1 MYPNLR
7 SGITIAKVLSSV
19 NKSLNIAKEIIPIYQ
34 SISPMIGNA
43 RRAFS
48 LLKEFKGFNLG
59 TPQNSSLTSNDTP
72 LKKTTNSVSSN
83 SSYPS
88 FFQ

>member
-19 NKSLNIAKEIIPIYQ
+19 NKSLNIVKEVIPIYQ

-48 LLKEFKGFNLG
+48 LLKEFNGLNLG
-59 TPQNSSLTSNDTP
+59 NKRNISLPNNAPS
-72 LKKTTNSVSSN
+72 KKTTNTVSSN
-83 SSYPS
+83 SNYPS